1 MNSVITI
8 GLFTRFKV
16 ESNALV
22 AVSHLQFV
30 GDTLLIGRKCWA
42 NDRTMRE
49 VLMLFEVMSGLK
61 VNFHKS
67 MLTRVNV
74 TNAWLNEATL
84 VRIVKLVFYPLLIY
98 LSSYW
103 WRS

>member
-1 MNSVITI
+1 MSAIRVLVGVRIEARWSVISVSFLIVVEGLQALMNSVITI

-42 NDRTMRE
+42 NVWLWE
-49 VLMLFEVMSGLK
+49 KSLCCLK
-61 VNFHKS
+61 LCQV
-67 MLTRVNV
+67 
-74 TNAWLNEATL
+74 
-84 VRIVKLVFYPLLIY
+84 
-98 LSSYW
+98 
-103 WRS
+103 